1 MTERSAFAAS
11 SDFEHD
17 AVAVWPAPPSRAR
30 LAWRDLYQGLTRPW
44 MWSALALQDI
54 RLRYRGSLLGPF
66 WLTISTLIM
75 VSGMGV
81 IYPLLFHVAARGYV
95 PYLALGLIIWQLLS
109 TLTVEGC
116 DTFLREQSVILQVPV
131 PFSIHAYR
139 CVCRN
144 FLVLAHNLA
153 IVPLGMLV
161 LDIPLSWRAFEVV
174 PGLVLIAVNG
184 LWISIVLGMISARF
198 RDVPPIVASF
208 MQVLFFVTP
217 IFWSVDSLGR
227 LRPIVALNPFFAAV
241 DIVRSPLLGAAPAP
255 TSWLIMLLVTALG
268 GTAGFMLF
276 ARFRTRIAYW
286 I

>member
-1 MTERSAFAAS
+1 MTERTAFVAS
-11 SDFEHD
+11 FQKED
-17 AVAVWPAPPSRAR
+17 ATVAWPAPASRAR
-30 LAWRDLYQGLTRPW
+30 LAWRDLVEGSKRPW

-66 WLTISTLIM
+66 WLTISTLVM
-75 VSGMGV
+75 VSAMGV
-81 IYPLLFHVAARGYV
+81 IYPLLFHVAAHGYI

-116 DTFLREQSVILQVPV
+116 ETFLREQSVIQQVPV

-153 IVPLGMLV
+153 IVPLGVVILGM
-161 LDIPLSWRAFEVV
+161 PLSWRALEAV
-174 PGLVLIAVNG
+174 PGLILIAVNG
-184 LWISIVLGMISARF
+184 LWITIVLGMISARF

-208 MQVLFFVTP
+208 MQVLFFLTP
-217 IFWSVDSLGR
+217 VFWPISALGR
-227 LRPIVALNPFFAAV
+227 LRTIISLNPFFAAV
-241 DIVRSPLLGAAPAP
+241 DVVRSPLLGVAPAP
-255 TSWLIMLLVTALG
+255 TSWLILLLATAFG
-268 GTAGFMLF
+268 GSVGFLFF